1 MLIYHG
7 SDHIIERP
15 LLNAGKTNNDY
26 GQGFYCT
33 EKFDMAGEWACKD
46 NKDGFINSYELN
58 TDGLTHINLCDGN
71 YTILNWIALLLKN
84 RKFSLNNEI
93 AVDTRNYIIGN
104 FSVDLN
110 NVDVVTGYRA
120 DDSYFGFAESFVE
133 NGLPVRSLAK
143 AMYLGKLG
151 LQTVLVSQKAFDN
164 LTFKNAV
171 NSDKLIYYPK
181 FKSRDLSARENYKNE
196 IKNSK
201 TYKDDIFVMDI
212 MRQEIKNDDERL
224 QRIVFE

>member
-26 GQGFYCT
+26 RQGFYCT

-93 AVDTRNYIIGN
+93 AVDARDYIIEN

-171 NSDKLIYYPK
+171 NADKLIYYPK
-181 FKSRDLSARENYKNE
+181 FKSRDLSARETYKNE

>member
-1 MLIYHG
+1 MLVYHG

-15 LLNAGKTNNDY
+15 ILNAGKTDNDY

-33 EKFDMAGEWACKD
+33 EKFEMACEWACKD
-46 NKDGFINSYELN
+46 NNDGFVNSYELK
-58 TDGLTHINLCDGN
+58 TDSLIHINLCDGN

-93 AVDTRNYIIGN
+93 AVDARDYIIEN
-104 FSVDLN
+104 FSVDLSD
-110 NVDVVTGYRA
+110 VDVVTGYRA

-133 NGLPVRSLAK
+133 NGLPIRSLAK
-143 AMYLGKLG
+143 AMYLGNLG
-151 LQTVLVSQKAFDN
+151 LQTVLVSQKAFDS
-164 LTFKNAV
+164 LTFKGVKSA
-171 NSDKLIYYPK
+171 DKLTYYPK
-181 FKSRDLSARENYKNE
+181 FKSRDLNARQTYKNE

-201 TYKDDIFVMDI
+201 TYRNDIFVMDI
-212 MRQEIKNDDERL
+212 LRQGIKNSDERI

>member
-1 MLIYHG
+1 MQIYHG
-7 SDHIIERP
+7 SNHIIERP
-15 LLNAGKTNNDY
+15 LLNAGKPNNDY

-33 EKFDMAGEWACKD
+33 QKFDMAGEWACKD
-46 NKDGFINSYELN
+46 NQDGFINSYELN
-58 TDGLTHINLCDGN
+58 TDALTHINLCDGN

-93 AVDTRNYIIGN
+93 AVDARDYIIKN
-104 FSVDLN
+104 FSVDLD
-110 NVDVVTGYRA
+110 NVDIVTGYRA

-164 LTFKNAV
+164 LTFKDAV
-171 NSDKLIYYPK
+171 NADKLIYYPK
-181 FKSRDLSARENYKNE
+181 FKSRDFSARETYKNE

-201 TYKDDIFVMDI
+201 SYKDDIFVMDI
-212 MRQEIKNDDERL
+212 QRQEITNDDERI